1 MEGTKWL
8 TKNLMIAG
16 IAVGV
21 GILSWVLPSTAWAQT
36 RLPEEAEQDRR
47 TFSPGRIELGVQIG
61 GGFSL
66 AETTRQATEFAFLPR
81 LGYVFAQQEHLL
93 PGSFEIAGEPTY
105 LTVFQHQTV
114 HVGGLAALLKYNFR
128 TGTRWTPYLVGGAG
142 LSFASH
148 RVPHDGTNF
157 NFMPEGGLGLQYALT
172 PRSLL
177 GVEWRFQHFSNADIS
192 PPNPSLNLS
201 LFLIGFS
208 FVY

>member
-1 MEGTKWL
+1 MRL
-8 TKNLMIAG
+8 TKHLMIAG
-16 IAVGV
+16 IAVAV
-21 GILSWVLPSTAWAQT
+21 EILSWVLPSTAWAQT
-36 RLPEEAEQDRR
+36 RLPEEAEQDQW
-47 TFSPGRIELGVQIG
+47 TFSPGRIELGALIG

-66 AETTRQATEFAFLPR
+66 ADETREATEFAFLPR
-81 LGYVFAQQEHLL
+81 LGYVFAQQAHFL
-93 PGSFEIAGEPTY
+93 PGSFGIVGEPTY
-105 LTVFQHQTV
+105 LAVFQHQTV

-148 RVPHDGTNF
+148 RLPHDGTSF
-157 NFMPEGGLGLQYALT
+157 NFMLEGGLGLQYALT

-192 PPNPSLNLS
+192 PSNPGLNLS
-201 LFLIGFS
+201 VFLIGFS